1 MFKNFN
7 KYFLKNIPTTIS
19 FLWIYSFS
27 SKAPNFEWLCHQL
40 KCISIQYHISN
51 LILLLT
57 ELLPK
62 AIQSDCAYQT
72 LHKFC
77 YVPMCFSSIFLH
89 SKSEMVFCYQNC
101 SDLLWKKNVLVIEKN
116 FWNSRLKAEN
126 YNPGIL
132 HSYQIGWFSSI
143 FHLHGLVIENLISVF
158 GWSADQQKTHFFVT

>member
-1 MFKNFN
+1 MFKNN
-7 KYFLKNIPTTIS
+7 KYFLNIPTTIS
-19 FLWIYSFS
+19 FPWFYSFS

-77 YVPMCFSSIFLH
+77 YVPMWFSFIFLH
-89 SKSEMVFCYQNC
+89 SRTEMVFCYQNC
-101 SDLLWKKNVLVIEKN
+101 SDLVLWKMFYVIEKTFEIWGCRLRTSKSFEITRKFIQTMKVQNN
-116 FWNSRLKAEN
+116 FW
-126 YNPGIL
+126 
-132 HSYQIGWFSSI
+132 
-143 FHLHGLVIENLISVF
+143 
-158 GWSADQQKTHFFVT
+158 